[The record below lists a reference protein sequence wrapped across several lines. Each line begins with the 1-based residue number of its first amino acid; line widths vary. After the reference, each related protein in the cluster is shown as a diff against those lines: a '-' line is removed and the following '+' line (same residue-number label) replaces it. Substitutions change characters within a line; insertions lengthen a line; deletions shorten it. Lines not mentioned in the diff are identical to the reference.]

1 MSVKQKNY
9 SPEELK
15 EFKQLILEKLEKAN
29 EELLFIQDALNKSNN
44 NSVDVSVKLLE
55 EVPDTLDKE
64 NLGMLID
71 RQRKYIVHL
80 ENALT
85 RIQNGTYGVC
95 SVTGELIEKER
106 LKVVP
111 HSRHSV
117 FAKRAKEEKEK

>member
-1 MSVKQKNY
+1 MSEKQKNY
-9 SPEELK
+9 SSEELK

-44 NSVDVSVKLLE
+44 NSADVSVKLLE
-55 EVPDTLDKE
+55 EVPDTLEKE